1 MGGEGRCM
9 YVMRKVIVWGG
20 VEIGVGGVMVKC
32 ICQEYVM
39 RGYLLELASVCG
51 NKRHPIS

>member
-20 VEIGVGGVMVKC
+20 VEIGVGGVM
-32 ICQEYVM
+32 E
-39 RGYLLELASVCG
+39 SVFA
-51 NKRHPIS
+51 RST